1 MKIALCV
8 SGQPRNL
15 EECYPFIKEAVMQD
29 HDIDVFSHIW
39 WDESYQ
45 GKTYM
50 WHSTARFENKN
61 LADIFLDLYKP
72 VSYKIEKQ
80 KEFDLSFCKM
90 HNYGLVDSSTPEKSS
105 QIMTPGSLFCVMSQ
119 TYSIL
124 QADLLRQ
131 SFDKEY
137 DLVIRIRTD
146 LYFKASIDFS
156 SVMEVLRNNPN
167 EILWQNSMSGG
178 PEYTGL
184 WPNNPCDYF
193 CIATPETMT
202 KVTNFW
208 HSSIQK
214 HYSNGVIHINEYVRK
229 FCEDAGVSI
238 GLANFSSYVLRN
250 ADSSGNAP
258 EFREMVNYHD
268 DFDGKTGDIKSR
280 KAERPYF
287 ADFINF
293 KKLLKVDKS

>member
-1 MKIALCV
+1 MVKRSRFYFREVNVKIALCV

-90 HNYGLVDSSTPEKSS
+90 HNYGLVDSSTPEKSF

-146 LYFKASIDFS
+146 LYF
-156 SVMEVLRNNPN
+156 
-167 EILWQNSMSGG
+167 
-178 PEYTGL
+178 
-184 WPNNPCDYF
+184 
-193 CIATPETMT
+193 
-202 KVTNFW
+202 
-208 HSSIQK
+208 
-214 HYSNGVIHINEYVRK
+214 IHINEYVKK

-238 GLANFSSYVLRN
+238 GLANFSSHVLRN
-250 ADSSGNAP
+250 ADGSGNAP

-280 KAERPYF
+280 KAEWPYF